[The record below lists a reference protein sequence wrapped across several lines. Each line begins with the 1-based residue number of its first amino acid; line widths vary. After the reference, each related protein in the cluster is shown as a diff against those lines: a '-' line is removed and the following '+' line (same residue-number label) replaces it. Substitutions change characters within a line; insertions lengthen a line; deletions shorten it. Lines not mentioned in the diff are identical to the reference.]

1 MAHSYAQW
9 TGPVKA
15 AHESASLLNITAG
28 NSKTFYGCNTAG
40 NPLDMQGNSGIV
52 EYDPAELVIVAR
64 SGTTLQEIQET
75 LAKQGQKLGFEPPFS
90 EQGATLGGAI
100 ATGLAGSSRASRGSV
115 RDYLLGAKIING
127 KGDIMQFGG
136 KVMKNVAGFDLFR
149 PMAGAMG
156 TLGVILEASLRVIP
170 IPEAQ
175 TTLVM
180 DKESQQQ
187 AIVLMC
193 QLGQTLSGLSA
204 CAWHNKQLIIRLSG
218 SSMAIKRDQ
227 GLLQK
232 YHAVEH
238 SPSIWPQ
245 IDSFQHAFFTDA
257 PEQDTVAVIDVPP
270 ATIPIELIGQQ
281 LINWAGA
288 RRYYK
293 GTMNI
298 EDIRAKIKPLS
309 GSVIYLQGPDQASF
323 FEPLS
328 APLMSLHKRLKQT
341 FDPAGIFNSG
351 RLYPEL

>member
-1 MAHSYAQW
+1 MAHSYTHW
-9 TGPVKA
+9 TDLVKA

-28 NSKTFYGCNTAG
+28 NSKTFYGCNTTG
-40 NPLDMQGNSGIV
+40 DPLDMRENSGIA

-75 LAKQGQKLGFEPPFS
+75 LAKQGQMLGFEPPFS
-90 EQGATLGGAI
+90 DQGATLGGAI
-100 ATGLAGSSRASRGSV
+100 ASGLAGSSRAFRGGV
-115 RDYLLGAKIING
+115 RDYILGAKIING
-127 KGDIMQFGG
+127 KGEIMQFGG

-170 IPEAQ
+170 IPEAE

-180 DKESQQQ
+180 NEESQQHV
-187 AIVLMC
+187 IPLIC

-218 SSMAIKRDQ
+218 SSMAVKRDQ
-227 GLLQK
+227 DLLLKHQT
-232 YHAVEH
+232 VEH

-245 IDSFQHAFFTDA
+245 IDNFEHAFFTDTS
-257 PEQDTVAVIDVPP
+257 ERDTVAVIDVPP
-270 ATIPIELIGQQ
+270 ATAPIELTGQQ
-281 LINWAGA
+281 LISWAGA

-293 GTMNI
+293 GVMSI
-298 EDIRAKIKPLS
+298 DEIRAKIKPLN
-309 GSVIYLQGPDQASF
+309 GSVIYLQGPDQATF

-328 APLMSLHKRLKQT
+328 SPLMALHKRLKQT